1 MADGVIDTSGSWYVG
16 YQSFGDG
23 CIFIGCTFQGGFS
36 FGKGCVFINC
46 TFYSHVDLGGA
57 SHIGPDAVLEGCG
70 FYRNR
75 SDPKHSVADNAVDV
89 GTTEF
94 SAYHSDVVDWG
105 TRVAQNP
112 RHQEGGPIHY
122 DGTKGGQAADN
133 KTDNNWC
140 AVECSPAH
148 VGTVVTGKGGATVVD
163 NGQTTQ
169 INGGA
174 GGSGGGSGGS
184 GGSGGGNG
192 MPSNPPDDEVR
203 P

>member
-1 MADGVIDTSGSWYVG
+1 MADGVIAEGQSFYG

-23 CIFIGCTFQGGFS
+23 CVFINCYFEGGFGFGTGCVFIGCTFGSNRFR
-36 FGKGCVFINC
+36 
-46 TFYSHVDLGGA
+46 GGA
-57 SHIGPDAVLEGCG
+57 SHVGPDAV
-70 FYRNR
+70 F
-75 SDPKHSVADNAVDV
+75 SDGASWWRFGRRDPSHSVADRYVTS
-89 GTTEF
+89 GGWTELGRWP
-94 SAYHSDVVDWG
+94 VVNKGENITQDKRIQDG
-105 TRVAQNP
+105 D
-112 RHQEGGPIHY
+112 PIHY

-192 MPSNPPDDEVR
+192 MPSNPPDDEIR